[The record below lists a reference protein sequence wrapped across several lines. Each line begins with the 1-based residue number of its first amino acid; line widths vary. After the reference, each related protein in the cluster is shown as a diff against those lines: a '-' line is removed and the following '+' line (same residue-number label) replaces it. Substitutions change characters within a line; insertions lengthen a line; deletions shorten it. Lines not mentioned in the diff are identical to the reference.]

1 MGSFLDLR
9 TRTTTS
15 TRFNLK
21 VFSRIVEKFLTQ
33 RASLYYLPLEKLVRL
48 FLLKKV

>member
-15 TRFNLK
+15 TRFDLK
-21 VFSRIVEKFLTQ
+21 VFARIVEKFFTQ
-33 RASLYYLPLEKLVRL
+33 GASLYYLPPEKLVRL